1 MSPRRGTQGAP
12 RVAMTLDVN
21 GRHHRVTVPPM
32 KRLLD
37 VLRQD
42 LELTGSKEGCGE
54 GECGACSVLVD
65 GKSVCSCLV
74 PASQVAGA
82 RIVTVEGLARGGR
95 LSLLQRAFVAH
106 GAAQCG
112 FCTPGMLITSAELL
126 RRSRGRVPDEA
137 EVREALAGNLCRCT
151 GYHRI
156 IQAVRAAATEA
167 AGGRVRAPSVRV
179 VKAAVTRPAAADPSG
194 ARRGSARPAKAAP
207 SARSKARR

>member
-1 MSPRRGTQGAP
+1 VSARRRTHGGP

-21 GRHHRVTVPPM
+21 GRRHRVTAPPM

-82 RIVTVEGLARGGR
+82 KIVTVEGLARGGR
-95 LSLLQRAFVAH
+95 LGLLQRAFVAH

-112 FCTPGMLITSAELL
+112 ICTPGMLITSVELL
-126 RRSRGRVPDEA
+126 RRSRGRVPDED

-156 IQAVRAAATEA
+156 IDAVRAAAAEA
-167 AGGRVRAPSVRV
+167 AGGRVRAPSVPV
-179 VKAAVTRPAAADPSG
+179 TKAARP
-194 ARRGSARPAKAAP
+194 ARPAKSSP
-207 SARSKARR
+207 PARSKARR